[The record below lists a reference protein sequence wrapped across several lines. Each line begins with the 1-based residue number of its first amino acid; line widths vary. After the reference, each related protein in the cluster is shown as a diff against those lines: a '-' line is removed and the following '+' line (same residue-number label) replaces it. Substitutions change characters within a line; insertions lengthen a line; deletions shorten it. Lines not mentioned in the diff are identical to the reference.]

1 MRDVT
6 GPHAAPTALDPPE
19 AQALRAALVREIA
32 LQSPWPAGDDW
43 DPRVLRAMAQV
54 PRHVFVPNAPLADA
68 YVDGPYPIGHH
79 QTISQPTVVA
89 LMTQAL
95 LLEGR
100 ERVLEIGTGSGYQAA
115 VLALL
120 AQSVFTVER
129 VRALG
134 ESARS
139 TLAALGLSNVH
150 VRIGDGFEGW
160 PAEGPFDRIV
170 ITAAPEGVPPAL
182 VAQLAEG
189 GLLVA
194 PVGGAWDQRLMR
206 WRRRG
211 ADLESEQLGLVRF
224 VPMLEG
230 LA

>member
-1 MRDVT
+1 MSGHQVS
-6 GPHAAPTALDPPE
+6 PTALDPPE
-19 AQALRAALVREIA
+19 AQALRAALVRQVA
-32 LQSPWPAGDDW
+32 RQSPWPAGDEW
-43 DPRVLRAMAQV
+43 DARVLRAMAQV
-54 PRHVFVPNAPLADA
+54 PRHVFVPHAPLDEA
-68 YVDGPYPIGHH
+68 YVDAPYPIGRD

-95 LLEGR
+95 LLEGQ

-115 VLALL
+115 VLAQL

-129 VRALG
+129 ILSLG
-134 ESARS
+134 EAARAR
-139 TLAALGLSNVH
+139 LAALGLRNVH

-160 PAEGPFDRIV
+160 PEDAPFDRILL
-170 ITAAPEGVPPAL
+170 TAAPEGVPPAL

-189 GLLVA
+189 GLIVA
-194 PVGGAWDQRLMR
+194 PVGDTWDQRLMR

-211 ADLESEQLGLVRF
+211 ADLESEELGLVRF

-230 LA
+230 VA